1 MQLRMNLSVRLLVLA
16 GAVAAAQPLG
26 AQAKPAADSTRPK
39 TGKAQVIGV
48 VLDSVN
54 GGFLTGAT
62 ILLDGGTHRN
72 TESDTAGRFSFDTI
86 PPGSYQVGVFHPLLD
101 ALDISIA
108 TKPFHAGPDSASVVI
123 LSVPSP
129 TTIMRGRCG
138 NQKTESGSSAV
149 FGHVSDPETLQPVTG
164 AEVSI
169 AWTEIEVSKTFGI
182 RNTPHLVH
190 DTTDKDGAYHF
201 CGLPSALD
209 ATMVARRGAA
219 VTGEIPVSLG
229 NRPIEVQARSL
240 LLSKEDSTTR
250 KGDASVSGVVV
261 LEGNPSDAV
270 SRVELQGTD
279 IAALTNERGE
289 FTLQNLPSGT
299 RNILARRVGY
309 VAQAVPVDLNP
320 HERQRVTIKLPKF
333 VAMMDPVLVT
343 ARRNVALDKV
353 GFNQRKKSAFGYF
366 VDADR
371 ISTMH
376 PFYVSDILR
385 IVPGLRVSYGPHGD
399 PVVTSTRDIGGSCV
413 QYWVDDIP
421 FLEITPGEI
430 NHFVNGG
437 EVVAAEVYQSG
448 TAPAQYT
455 RAGGNCTTI
464 VLWTRFKI
472 RS

>member
-1 MQLRMNLSVRLLVLA
+1 MNLSVPLLVLA
-16 GAVAAAQPLG
+16 GAALAAAQPLA
-26 AQAKPAADSTRPK
+26 AQTKAASDSARPK
-39 TGKAQVIGV
+39 TGKAQVVGV

-72 TESDTAGRFSFDTI
+72 TETDTAGRFSIDTI
-86 PPGSYQVGVFHPLLD
+86 TPGTYQLGVFHPLLD

-108 TKPFHAGPDSASVVI
+108 TKPFHAGADSASVVI

-129 TTIMRGRCG
+129 ATIVRGRCG
-138 NQKTESGSSAV
+138 NQKTGSGSSAV
-149 FGHVSDPETLQPVTG
+149 FGHVTNPETLQPIVG
-164 AEVSI
+164 ADVSI
-169 AWTEIEVSKTFGI
+169 AWTEIEVSKSFGI
-182 RNTPHLVH
+182 RNTPHMIH
-190 DTTDKDGAYHF
+190 DTTDNNGAYRL

-209 ATMVARRGAA
+209 ATLMARRGAA
-219 VTGEIPVSLG
+219 ATGEIPVALG

-250 KGDASVSGVVV
+250 KGNASVSGVVV
-261 LEGNPSDAV
+261 LEGNPVNAI

-279 IAALTNERGE
+279 IAVITNERGE

-309 VAQAVPVDLNP
+309 VPQAVPVDLNP
-320 HERQRVTIKLPKF
+320 REQQRVTIKLPKF
-333 VAMMDPVLVT
+333 VAVMDPVLVT

-366 VDADR
+366 IDADR
-371 ISTMH
+371 ISKMH
-376 PFYVSDILR
+376 PFYISDILR
-385 IVPGLRVSYGPHGD
+385 VVPGLRVSYGQFGD
-399 PVVTSTRDIGGSCV
+399 PVVTSNRDIRGSCV
-413 QYWVDDIP
+413 QYWVDDVP
-421 FLEITPGEI
+421 FLEITPGDV
-430 NHFVNGG
+430 NHFVSGG
-437 EVVAAEVYQSG
+437 EVVAVEVYQGG

-455 RAGGNCTTI
+455 RAGGSCTTI
-464 VLWTRFKI
+464 VLWTRFRI

>member
-1 MQLRMNLSVRLLVLA
+1 MNLSVRLLVLA
-16 GAVAAAQPLG
+16 GALAAAQPLG
-26 AQAKPAADSTRPK
+26 AQTKTAADSTHPK
-39 TGKAQVIGV
+39 TGKAQVVGV

-62 ILLDGGTHRN
+62 ILLDGGTHRS
-72 TESDTAGRFSFDTI
+72 TETDTAGRFSFDTV
-86 PPGSYQVGVFHPLLD
+86 PPGTYQLGVFHPLLD

-108 TKPFHAGPDSASVVI
+108 TKRFRAGPDSASVVI

-129 TTIMRGRCG
+129 TTVVRARCG
-138 NQKTESGSSAV
+138 DQKTASGASAV
-149 FGHVSDPETLQPVTG
+149 FGHVSDPETLQPVAG

-169 AWTEIEVSKTFGI
+169 AWTEIEVSKSFGI
-182 RNTPHLVH
+182 RNTPHLLH
-190 DTTDKDGAYHF
+190 DTTDKDGAYRF

-209 ATMVARRGAA
+209 ATMMARRGAA
-219 VTGEIPVSLG
+219 ITGEIPVSLG
-229 NRPIEVQARSL
+229 NRPIELQARSL

-250 KGDASVSGVVV
+250 KGNASVSGVVV

-279 IAALTNERGE
+279 IAAVTNQRGE

-309 VAQAVPVDLNP
+309 VAQSVPVDLNSR
-320 HERQRVTIKLPKF
+320 EAQRVTIKLPKF
-333 VAMMDPVLVT
+333 VAVMDPVLVT

-353 GFNQRKKSAFGYF
+353 GFNQRQKSGSGYF
-366 VDADR
+366 IDADR
-371 ISTMH
+371 ISRMH
-376 PFYVSDILR
+376 PFYISDILR
-385 IVPGLRVSYGPHGD
+385 TVPGLRVSYSGTGD
-399 PVVTSTRDIGGSCV
+399 PVVTSTRDIRASCV
-413 QYWVDDIP
+413 QYWVDDVP

-448 TAPAQYT
+448 TAPAQYV

-464 VLWTRFKI
+464 VLWTRFRI

>member
-1 MQLRMNLSVRLLVLA
+1 MNLSVRLLVLA
-16 GAVAAAQPLG
+16 GALAAAEPLV
-26 AQAKPAADSTRPK
+26 AQARTADSAHSK

-62 ILLDGGTHRN
+62 ILLDGGAQRN
-72 TESDTAGRFSFDTI
+72 TETDTAGRFSFDTI
-86 PPGSYQVGVFHPLLD
+86 SPGTYQLGVFHPVLD

-108 TKPFHAGPDSASVVI
+108 TKPFHAGPDSTSVVI

-129 TTIMRGRCG
+129 TTIVRGRCG

-149 FGHVSDPETLQPVTG
+149 FGHVTDPETMQPVAG
-164 AEVSI
+164 ADVSI

-190 DTTDKDGAYHF
+190 DTTDKDGAYRF
-201 CGLPSALD
+201 CGLPSSLD
-209 ATMVARRGAA
+209 ATMMARRGAA
-219 VTGEIPVSLG
+219 MTGEIPIALG
-229 NRPIEVQARSL
+229 NRPVEVQARSL
-240 LLSKEDSTTR
+240 LLSKEDSTAR
-250 KGDASVSGVVV
+250 KGNASVSGVVV
-261 LEGNPSDAV
+261 LEGNPAEAV

-343 ARRNVALDKV
+343 ARRNVALDRV

-371 ISTMH
+371 ISKMH

-385 IVPGLRVSYGPHGD
+385 TVPGLRVSYSSTGD
-399 PVVTSTRDIGGSCV
+399 PIVTSTRDIGGSCV

-448 TAPAQYT
+448 STPAQYV
-455 RAGGNCTTI
+455 RAGGSCTTI